1 MNTTTQQPASNDLR
15 CKINTNDT
23 EGNNMTISIRL
34 NDECKNGH
42 QDFAITADVYKKG
55 KPKTDRYFVMGGCCH
70 DEILAVRPDL
80 KIFVDLHLCDY
91 KGIPMHAVENGLYF
105 LREGFNSTKPGDS
118 GFIGKYCDHYR
129 ITPMQFAELN
139 KCENKIQYAI
149 KLKELGILEQWEA
162 QATEAIK
169 LLEEMTGKKFIVDS
183 KRTQYNAPTSEQ
195 IEEEKQ
201 KQASGYYTPE
211 AKGQRANEEIL
222 KIEAKIDAEW
232 ENKVNEISIEYS
244 LKKRVL
250 HIGGKEA
257 LNNCIYY
264 NHTKTLAF
272 NWKGYDRISD
282 ELFNKIANEIMLPE
296 GVTIKNDNK

>member
-1 MNTTTQQPASNDLR
+1 MNNITQQPATNDLR
-15 CKINTNDT
+15 HTISTKDAD
-23 EGNNMTISIRL
+23 GNPMTIKIRL

-42 QDFAITADVYKKG
+42 QDFAITGDIYQKG
-55 KPKTDRYFVMGGCCH
+55 KPRIDKYFISVGCIH
-70 DEILAVRPDL
+70 DEILKSAPEL
-80 KIFVDLHLCDY
+80 QLFVSLHLCDY
-91 KGIPMHAVENGLYF
+91 KGIPMHAI
-105 LREGFNSTKPGDS
+105 RT
-118 GFIGKYCDHYR
+118 
-129 ITPMQFAELN
+129 
-139 KCENKIQYAI
+139 
-149 KLKELGILEQWEA
+149 
-162 QATEAIK
+162 
-169 LLEEMTGKKFIVDS
+169 LEEMTGKKFIVDS
-183 KRTQYNAPTSEQ
+183 KRTQYNAPTREQ

-211 AKGQRANEEIL
+211 AKEQRANEEIL

-257 LNNCIYY
+257 LNNCIYH

-272 NWKGYDRISD
+272 NWKGYDRISI
-282 ELFNKIANEIMLPE
+282 ELFNKIANEIILPE